1 MIPGMNRLIN
11 SLNMFTSQ
19 LHMFICEV
27 TVASRMFFGLGVISI
42 VAAALLRKSVTSS
55 SQAMPATILIII
67 LGGLCGIA
75 GKVAVDS
82 MGGSGRH
89 WLLTW
94 EIFCSIHTAATCFA
108 PFLYWVLNGTPPSI
122 ISSSSSA
129 AGGKGQRRKFHL
141 VTIPPWLRRSMFHI
155 CMVLVLPVLAGL
167 LPFATVREIVRV
179 FGSGFHN
186 LVFSPI
192 EVYLRER
199 FQFSLL

>member
-1 MIPGMNRLIN
+1 MIPGMNKLIN

-42 VAAALLRKSVTSS
+42 VAAALLRKSVSS
-55 SQAMPATILIII
+55 KSQAMPATILIII

-82 MGGSGRH
+82 MGGSGHH

-94 EIFCSIHTAATCFA
+94 ELFCVIHTAATCFT
-108 PFLYWVLNGTPPSI
+108 PFLYWVLNGTPPST
-122 ISSSSSA
+122 ISSVA
-129 AGGKGQRRKFHL
+129 AATGKGQRRKLHL
-141 VTIPPWLRRSMFHI
+141 VTMPPWLRRLVFHM

-167 LPFATVREIVRV
+167 LPFATIQEIVRV

-199 FQFSLL
+199 FHFSLL

>member
-1 MIPGMNRLIN
+1 MIPGMNKLIN

-42 VAAALLRKSVTSS
+42 VAAALLRKSVSS
-55 SQAMPATILIII
+55 NSQAMPATILIII

-75 GKVAVDS
+75 GKFAVDS

-89 WLLTW
+89 WLLMW
-94 EIFCSIHTAATCFA
+94 ELFCVIHTAATCFT
-108 PFLYWVLNGTPPSI
+108 PFLYWVLNGTPPSTI
-122 ISSSSSA
+122 TSA
-129 AGGKGQRRKFHL
+129 VAATGKGQRRKFHL
-141 VTIPPWLRRSMFHI
+141 VTIPSWLRRLVFHI

-199 FQFSLL
+199 FHFSLL